1 MQIGLELR
9 NSQHLALTPQL
20 QQAIR
25 ILQLPTVDLLQEI
38 TEELER
44 NPLLEAEEA
53 SRAEEVDCVSDGTEM
68 HWESGSTSSEI
79 DIIDLKAAPV
89 PLSMYLEEQLACLR
103 EPENLKTLALWL
115 IGSLDEDGYLEADLP
130 AIAAD
135 SPYNDRSEEDWHEA
149 LLMLQTLDPA
159 GVGARSLQERLTLQ
173 IASLTLSEQLEAAR
187 TLAARIVTDGF
198 EFLSK
203 KNYLQLRRSLH
214 CTEEELKRALHLIAE
229 LNPHPTAQWQDD
241 TIQYVI
247 PEISVIRTD
256 KRWKAQLI
264 DSALPT
270 VKLNTLYSEAISR
283 SESFSDKRVWMGRI
297 SEAKQFIRNLS
308 QRRKTLLD
316 VATLIVE
323 KQQSFFDCGVEAM
336 RPLVLRDIAEELG
349 LHESTVSRVTNG
361 KYLTCRFGN
370 FEFKYFF
377 STGLAASQTEDAVS
391 SVAVKAAIKS
401 LIAEENP
408 KKPLSDAKIAEALD
422 KRGMHVARRTVSKYR
437 EQLGIESTS
446 LRKRL

>member
-44 NPLLEAEEA
+44 NPLLEAEDA
-53 SRAEEVDCVSDGTEM
+53 SRAEEVDCVSDDTELR
-68 HWESGSTSSEI
+68 WEAGATSSEI

-89 PLSMYLEEQLACLR
+89 PLSMYLKEQLACLR
-103 EPENLKTLALWL
+103 EPENLKTLAQWL
-115 IGSLDEDGYLEADLP
+115 IGSLDEDGYLEAELP

-149 LLMLQTLDPA
+149 LLMLQSLDPA

-173 IASLTLSEQLEAAR
+173 IASLTLPEHQEASR

-203 KNYLQLRRSLH
+203 KNYLQLRRTLH
-214 CTEEELKRALHLIAE
+214 CTEDELKSALHIISE

-247 PEISVIRTD
+247 PEISVVRTD
-256 KRWKAQLI
+256 KRWEAQLI

-283 SESFSDKRVWMGRI
+283 SESVDDKRVWMGRI

-308 QRRKTLLD
+308 QRKKTLLD
-316 VATLIVE
+316 VATLIVQ

-408 KKPLSDAKIAEALD
+408 KKPLSDAKIAEALE